1 VERGETGVKVERT
14 VNERGEVTISVS
26 MPIPASIDPKDY
38 DTLVALCRQNF
49 ARDWL
54 KLETKA

>member
-1 VERGETGVKVERT
+1 MKVERT